1 MRRPSRNLTR
11 SSARLTRV
19 ADWQMDPEVL
29 SGIQWQ
35 SDAYAYYRA
44 IGQIRKVEASK
55 ANTMAACRLRLKQL
69 NPETGQPE
77 ETESPEAT
85 RVWGAFVGP
94 RGGKRELMRKY
105 ALLLDIGGEAF
116 LIGVPNLDARE
127 TLRSEQA
134 GDSPHLTWEFV
145 SRAEIRGDR
154 PDMANR
160 KGRGLSRD
168 AAGVMAVHSRPIPET
183 AFIAR
188 DWTPDPQFS
197 ELPDSAMRSVIPDA
211 EEYVKLR
218 DVVSGAIRQRMAA
231 GLLLVPGDA
240 SFGAFDET
248 MEEEGPADDQT
259 DPLLVDLETHM
270 GAPILNRRDSAGY
283 VPLIMMGD
291 AEDLSQVRLVDL
303 SFGNKN
309 IEWATPLREEKLL
322 MIGQT
327 LDAPPEAMTGKAD
340 LNHWTGY
347 SVDQELA
354 SKWVI
359 PRGEQMAQF
368 VTDEYLRP
376 MLEEYEN
383 LTESEAARFVVV
395 FDASNITAR
404 ADKGVTAIRLYDR
417 RLLSGSA
424 TVIANGFTEDEMPDE
439 QERTLRFLT
448 DLVLRDPSILTDTD
462 VSAALGLDGL
472 GIDLDKLAKAL
483 EPTGDQTPL
492 GELPG
497 ETDTP
502 GGPDEEGEGD
512 IDTDAPDSGGGD
524 VPGKTPD
531 GAPTGGAGI
540 DRLVHDLALIADGA
554 AEAGLQKA
562 CSRLLNLAQKKGAD
576 PAVKDRLAGKPKDQ
590 VLLLTADEDLRRLGT
605 TPEALTDGMWAGFIS
620 RATLRISRLL
630 SDRNG
635 TAQRNVGHET
645 AHIVDELVSRLQ
657 MQVLDSAGDRRFD
670 GLLVDETLISETLEA
685 ELGLVAV

>member
-1 MRRPSRNLTR
+1 MEAAMRRPSRNMVKG
-11 SSARLTRV
+11 SSRLSRV
-19 ADWQMDPEVL
+19 ADWSVDPEIL

-55 ANTMAACRLRLKQL
+55 ANTMSACRLRLKRI
-69 NPETGQPE
+69 NPETGDPE
-77 ETESPEAT
+77 ETDDPAAL
-85 RVWGAFVGP
+85 RVWDSFVGP

-116 LIGVPNLDARE
+116 LIGVPNMDARE
-127 TLRSEQA
+127 TLRAEQA

-154 PDMANR
+154 PDLAGR
-160 KGRGLSRD
+160 KNRGLQRD
-168 AAGVMAVHSRPIPET
+168 AAGVMAVRSRPIPPT

-188 DWTPDPQFS
+188 DWTPDPQYT

-240 SFGAFDET
+240 SFGAFDDT
-248 MEEEGPADDQT
+248 LEEEGQSDDES

-291 AEDLSQVRLVDL
+291 SEDLREVRLVDL

-327 LDAPPEAMTGKAD
+327 LDAPPESMTGKGD

-383 LTESEAARFVVV
+383 ITEQDASHFLIVI
-395 FDASNITAR
+395 DASNITAR

-417 RLLSGSA
+417 RLLSGLA
-424 TVIANGFTEDEMPDE
+424 TVQANGFTDDDMPNE
-439 QERTLRFLT
+439 EETAARFLM
-448 DLVLRDPSILTDTD
+448 DLALRDPTVLTDTG
-462 VSAALGLDGL
+462 VAAALGLDRL
-472 GIDLDKLAKAL
+472 GIDLDALADAL
-483 EPTGDQTPL
+483 TPGGDQKPL
-492 GELPG
+492 SPIGELPDG
-497 ETDTP
+497 DRPDT
-502 GGPDEEGEGD
+502 GAGPDEIGEGD
-512 IDTDAPDSGGGD
+512 PSTDDPQSGGGD
-524 VPGKTPD
+524 VPIQAPD
-531 GAPTGGAGI
+531 GAPTGGGSI
-540 DRLVHDLALIADGA
+540 DRLVREAAGGGGDADG
-554 AEAGLQKA
+554 
-562 CSRLLNLAQKKGAD
+562 D
-576 PAVKDRLAGKPKDQ
+576 
-590 VLLLTADEDLRRLGT
+590 
-605 TPEALTDGMWAGFIS
+605 
-620 RATLRISRLL
+620 
-630 SDRNG
+630 
-635 TAQRNVGHET
+635 
-645 AHIVDELVSRLQ
+645 
-657 MQVLDSAGDRRFD
+657 
-670 GLLVDETLISETLEA
+670 
-685 ELGLVAV
+685 